1 MSKIPVRRFP
11 LYNASHTQIYGKN
24 KTVKSEIKTY
34 IKYSK
39 LDRTKIKKC
48 SRCNHFVD
56 LISEGWSKTEL
67 FEYSKLT
74 EYQASQT
81 SYVCKYCDS
90 TKFLN
95 QIFEI
100 QYEANASKLEG
111 KYKDF
116 ANEIGEK
123 ACQVLDEIKEV
134 TREKTC
140 QVLDETKAVTRDC
153 VARLNVLNENVLSA
167 RKLYER
173 LTAESEEI
181 EQKITDINEKLIDYE
196 TRSSYVVSSAEG

>member
-1 MSKIPVRRFP
+1 MSQIPIALSR
-11 LYNASHTQIYGKN
+11 STDHTHAYGKN
-24 KTVKSEIKTY
+24 NLVKSGTKTH

-48 SRCNHFVD
+48 SRCKHIVD

-111 KYKDF
+111 QYKDF

-153 VARLNVLNENVLSA
+153 VARLNVLNENVLTHI
-167 RKLYER
+167 Y
-173 LTAESEEI
+173 
-181 EQKITDINEKLIDYE
+181 QDMM
-196 TRSSYVVSSAEG
+196 